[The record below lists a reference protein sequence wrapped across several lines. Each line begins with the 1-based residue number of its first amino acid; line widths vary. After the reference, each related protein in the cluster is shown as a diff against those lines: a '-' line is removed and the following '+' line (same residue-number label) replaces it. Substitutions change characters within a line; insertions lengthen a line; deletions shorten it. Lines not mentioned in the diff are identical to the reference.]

1 MVSTQSPRCFDFDIT
16 PRRYPHIAKMSA
28 SPDTNPIETAPSPGT
43 PTHEEDVAVPAD
55 EGAQE
60 EETGGEPIDQ
70 DAPATENPTEEGGEA
85 EGETYVPAT
94 ETTEARIP
102 SFKKRS
108 SAGAG
113 EGDDTDD
120 DDDDDEDRRRKKKK
134 SRKDRRREEEEEEEV
149 EPEMDEATRRRLALE
164 ERIDAIGKKQR
175 VVRRKKRGGEDVDV
189 SYQQGNSET
198 NFRSST
204 RTTTRSVRACV
215 TGWRRRPSATSL
227 RTRTSFLRRASW
239 RCWTRSSVCFRT
251 RRCGPRSSTTRC

>member
-1 MVSTQSPRCFDFDIT
+1 
-16 PRRYPHIAKMSA
+16 MSA
-28 SPDTNPIETAPSPGT
+28 SPDATPIETAPSPVA
-43 PTHEEDVAVPAD
+43 PAHDEDVAVPAD

-60 EETGGEPIDQ
+60 EEIGGEPIDQ
-70 DAPATENPTEEGGEA
+70 DPPATENPVEEGDEA

-108 SAGAG
+108 SAGAD
-113 EGDDTDD
+113 EGDDSD

-134 SRKDRRREEEEEEEV
+134 SRKDRRRDEEEEEEV

-189 SYQQGNSET
+189 SFPLENL
-198 NFRSST
+198 N
-204 RTTTRSVRACV
+204 
-215 TGWRRRPSATSL
+215 
-227 RTRTSFLRRASW
+227 
-239 RCWTRSSVCFRT
+239 
-251 RRCGPRSSTTRC
+251 

>member
-1 MVSTQSPRCFDFDIT
+1 
-16 PRRYPHIAKMSA
+16 MSA
-28 SPDTNPIETAPSPGT
+28 SPDTNPIETAPSPGA
-43 PTHEEDVAVPAD
+43 PAHDEDVAVPAD

-60 EETGGEPIDQ
+60 EETGGEPNDQ
-70 DAPATENPTEEGGEA
+70 EAAATENPTEEGGEA

-113 EGDDTDD
+113 EGDDSD

-189 SYQQGNSET
+189 S
-198 NFRSST
+198 RSIP
-204 RTTTRSVRACV
+204 CV
-215 TGWRRRPSATSL
+215 N
-227 RTRTSFLRRASW
+227 
-239 RCWTRSSVCFRT
+239 
-251 RRCGPRSSTTRC
+251 